1 MKKEIVSN
9 SASFTSQI
17 GERLGRAINTKT
29 VIAFKGGLG
38 AGKTCFTTGL
48 AKGLGYDGAVT
59 SPTFALINEYLGGR
73 LPIYHFDMYR
83 ISDEDEL
90 YSIGFYDYYD
100 QEAVIVAEWSENIES
115 TLEEDC
121 ITVEIIGM
129 GDQSRT
135 ITITAQDE
143 NIFKEL

>member
-1 MKKEIVSN
+1 MKKEIISN

-38 AGKTCFTTGL
+38 AGKTCFTAGL
-48 AKGLGYDGAVT
+48 AKGLGYEGAVT

-100 QEAVIVAEWSENIES
+100 QEAVIVAEWSENIEAA
-115 TLEEDC
+115 LEEDC
-121 ITVEIIGM
+121 ITVEITGM
-129 GDQSRT
+129 GDQIRT
-135 ITITAQDE
+135 ITITAQNE
-143 NIFKEL
+143 NFFKEL